1 MLLLTTAIG
10 AAAADRTTTGTLRGL
25 VTALGGETALPDAL
39 VVVEAL
45 AEGDQ
50 PTAVVATLRSNEQ
63 GRFETALP
71 VRGRYRLSV
80 SLPGFVTA
88 ERIVE
93 ANATPYVDV
102 AIDLVLE
109 GTSETIEV
117 VPDIDVEIGVSLGS
131 AGALDFAQLDTT
143 LAAGASVEQVLPL
156 LPGVIR
162 GPDGVSIKGGR
173 PTQSALLVGGA
184 DYADPATGDA
194 DFRLPSGAVGT
205 LEVLPSPYAVEL
217 GRFSAGVTV
226 IHPRKGG
233 EAWRL
238 SLAGINPSFRTRRD
252 SPLTIIGVESFSP
265 RATAGGPLIAGRLF
279 LMESGQFRYRS
290 DDVESRPQDQR
301 TLTVSLSS
309 FTRLDMVGRPGST
322 WTAALALLPERRDQA
337 TLGTFDPPESTA
349 SITRHVVDVSV
360 GGTNPIKGTLALET
374 LAHVK
379 LHDVTVRG
387 QGTAPMELFPAGR
400 RGAYF
405 NDQQRDAWS
414 AQWRSAVS
422 GVRQHLAGTHF
433 FKAGGDVLF
442 ASSREQSAYRPV
454 LVRRADG
461 SLARA
466 IVFEPS
472 DGSAR
477 SAWDVAM
484 FAQDRWQP
492 RSSVLVDAGV
502 RLDRS
507 GVVGQTTVSP
517 RLGIRVG
524 LGPRDRVTLGAGV
537 GRFVEATPL
546 VIGSTDALA
555 ARTVTDFDASGRQV
569 GERRRLVPRFGTS
582 NWQAPQAL
590 TWHAESEWRVVPTV
604 TLRAD
609 VLVRRSTNEYV
620 VAQSWSGET
629 GWLDLDSLGRSLYR
643 EFAVGAR
650 YAKGTALTID
660 VGYVRSVARSDL
672 NGAAAFLGTF
682 RDPIVRE
689 PAYGPSAA
697 DAPNR
702 VVGQV
707 RGGTGPWRAAATFEF
722 RDGFPY
728 YAVDQMQEYV
738 GLPRPAGR
746 RTRVIALDAI
756 AERRLRVGKLR
767 PWVGLQVLNV
777 LGRFNPRD
785 VQNNVAAFDFGTM
798 YDSER
803 RRVRLTLRF

>member
-1 MLLLTTAIG
+1 M
-10 AAAADRTTTGTLRGL
+10 
-25 VTALGGETALPDAL
+25 TALGGETALPDAL

-45 AEGDQ
+45 AEADHPARG
-50 PTAVVATLRSNEQ
+50 VAWLRSNEQ

-71 VRGRYRLSV
+71 ARGRYRLSV

-93 ANATPYVDV
+93 ANAAPYVDV

-117 VPDIDVEIGVSLGS
+117 VPDVNVEIGVSLGS

-265 RATAGGPLIAGRLF
+265 RATAGGPVIAGRLF

-322 WTAALALLPERRDQA
+322 WTAALALLPERRDRA

-379 LHDVTVRG
+379 VHGVTVRG
-387 QGTAPMELFPAGR
+387 QGTAPMEFFPAGR
-400 RGAYF
+400 RGNYF

-422 GVRQHLAGTHF
+422 GVRQPLAGTHF

-442 ASSREQSAYRPV
+442 ASSSAAASVSLGGVWNGRTGWKA
-454 LVRRADG
+454 ADG
-461 SLARA
+461 RTLA
-466 IVFEPS
+466 ELE
-472 DGSAR
+472 
-477 SAWDVAM
+477 
-484 FAQDRWQP
+484 DR
-492 RSSVLVDAGV
+492 LV
-502 RLDRS
+502 
-507 GVVGQTTVSP
+507 
-517 RLGIRVG
+517 
-524 LGPRDRVTLGAGV
+524 
-537 GRFVEATPL
+537 VEA
-546 VIGSTDALA
+546 D
-555 ARTVTDFDASGRQV
+555 
-569 GERRRLVPRFGTS
+569 
-582 NWQAPQAL
+582 QA
-590 TWHAESEWRVVPTV
+590 
-604 TLRAD
+604 
-609 VLVRRSTNEYV
+609 
-620 VAQSWSGET
+620 
-629 GWLDLDSLGRSLYR
+629 
-643 EFAVGAR
+643 
-650 YAKGTALTID
+650 
-660 VGYVRSVARSDL
+660 
-672 NGAAAFLGTF
+672 
-682 RDPIVRE
+682 
-689 PAYGPSAA
+689 
-697 DAPNR
+697 
-702 VVGQV
+702 
-707 RGGTGPWRAAATFEF
+707 
-722 RDGFPY
+722 
-728 YAVDQMQEYV
+728 
-738 GLPRPAGR
+738 
-746 RTRVIALDAI
+746 
-756 AERRLRVGKLR
+756 
-767 PWVGLQVLNV
+767 
-777 LGRFNPRD
+777 
-785 VQNNVAAFDFGTM
+785 
-798 YDSER
+798 
-803 RRVRLTLRF
+803 